1 MSLNLDVGNDECIIL
16 VILLAVS
23 SAVLKS
29 WGGGGGGALI
39 RRKTQEK
46 RFLNKVYN
54 AFSLQSLAHA
64 IRPEA
69 IPAIHRWLKHQNG
82 TGKLHSRF
90 FRFSD
95 PRRGKG
101 TLCTFHL

>member
-29 WGGGGGGALI
+29 GGRALI

-90 FRFSD
+90 FSIF
-95 PRRGKG
+95 
-101 TLCTFHL
+101 

>member
-16 VILLAVS
+16 VILLGVS

-29 WGGGGGGALI
+29 WGGGGALI

-90 FRFSD
+90 FSIF
-95 PRRGKG
+95 
-101 TLCTFHL
+101 

>member
-1 MSLNLDVGNDECIIL
+1 MSLNLAVGNDECIVL

-23 SAVLKS
+23 RAVLKS
-29 WGGGGGGALI
+29 YGGGGGLALI

-46 RFLNKVYN
+46 RFLNRVYN

>member
-1 MSLNLDVGNDECIIL
+1 MSLNLDAGNDECIIL

-29 WGGGGGGALI
+29 WGGGGALI

-90 FRFSD
+90 FSIF
-95 PRRGKG
+95 
-101 TLCTFHL
+101 

>member
-16 VILLAVS
+16 VILLGVS

-29 WGGGGGGALI
+29 WGGGGAPS

-46 RFLNKVYN
+46 PFLKKVYN

-90 FRFSD
+90 FSIF
-95 PRRGKG
+95 
-101 TLCTFHL
+101 

>member
-1 MSLNLDVGNDECIIL
+1 MSGIKVMGVG
-16 VILLAVS
+16 
-23 SAVLKS
+23 
-29 WGGGGGGALI
+29 WGGGALI
-39 RRKTQEK
+39 RRETQKK
-46 RFLNKVYN
+46 RFLNRVYN

-69 IPAIHRWLKHQNG
+69 IPAIYRWLKHQNG
-82 TGKLHSRF
+82 TGMLHSRF

-101 TLCTFHL
+101 TLCTFQL